1 LNPEIQQN
9 LRHNMTVNLLD
20 GGFFGFATGFAS
32 VVTILPLFVGTMTAS
47 PFLIGLI
54 PAIHAVGWQLPQL
67 FTAKWITGRTRI
79 KPLVIGLTVLERL
92 PYLGLAVVAFMLP
105 EIGAQA
111 GLALTFGLLVILGLG
126 AGLTAN
132 PWQSLIGKIIP
143 SDRRGTFFG
152 LQAGAAYLLGS
163 VGAVLAG
170 IILARSNGTK
180 GFGFN
185 FLLAVAMFAISW
197 VFVALT
203 REPSS
208 QFPDYEHP
216 ASTSLSGSLRQILK
230 KDRNFRGFLLARI
243 FSQLSLMGYAFY
255 SFYAVNHYG
264 VSTVTIGLMTGVLMA
279 ANVLAN
285 VAMGWLGDRW
295 GHRRIM
301 EAGLIAM
308 AFGALLA
315 WWAPSPGWFYLVF
328 ILAALGNVSIWT
340 VGLSMTLEYGTEAER
355 PAYIGLA
362 NTLVAP
368 VNILV
373 PFLGGWL
380 AQVYGYPA
388 AFAASAAGGLVAAGI
403 FHFVVEDQKSRLQ
416 PLPTYENPEPT

>member
-1 LNPEIQQN
+1 LISEIQRN

-20 GGFFGFATGFAS
+20 GAFFGFALGFAS
-32 VVTILPLFVGTMTAS
+32 VVTILPLFVATMTTS

-54 PAIHAVGWQLPQL
+54 PAIHSVGWQLPQL
-67 FTAKWITGRTRI
+67 FTAKWIGRQKHI
-79 KPLVIGLTVLERL
+79 KPLVVGLTVLERL
-92 PYLGLAVVAFMLP
+92 PFLGLAAVAFLLP
-105 EIGAQA
+105 EIGAA
-111 GLALTFGLLVILGLG
+111 TGLALTFAMLVVLGLG

-132 PWQSLIGKIIP
+132 PWQSMIGKIIP
-143 SDRRGTFFG
+143 GERRGTFFG

-170 IILARSNGTK
+170 MILDRSSGTD
-180 GFGFN
+180 GFGYN
-185 FLLAVAMFAISW
+185 FLLALAMLAISW

-203 REPSS
+203 REPTSQITDSDSS
-208 QFPDYEHP
+208 
-216 ASTSLSGSLRQILK
+216 AATSLSGSLRKILK
-230 KDRNFRGFLLARI
+230 CDHNFRGFLVARI

-255 SFYAVNHYG
+255 SFYAVSYYG
-264 VSTVTIGLMTGVLMA
+264 VSKVTIGWMTGVLMA

-301 EAGLIAM
+301 EAGLVAM
-308 AFGALLA
+308 ALGALLA
-315 WWAPSPGWFYLVF
+315 WWAPAPGWFFLVF
-328 ILAALGNVSIWT
+328 ILAALGNVAIWT
-340 VGLSMTLEYGTEAER
+340 VGLSMTLEYGTETER

-373 PFLGGWL
+373 PFLGAWL
-380 AQVYGYPA
+380 AQAFGYPT
-388 AFAASAAGGLVAAGI
+388 AFAASAAGGLCAAGI
-403 FHFVVEDQKSRLQ
+403 FHFVVEDQKFRLQ